1 MTDAAPPI
9 AGETRGPPPPAP
21 SAPPPP
27 APSSAARLSSPP
39 DGSYLVPLVHAHVPA
54 RAVEWGFWGVLA
66 GATVLGAIDPTLAL
80 LIGAGVVVA
89 RHRRR

>member
-9 AGETRGPPPPAP
+9 ATETRAASPPAA
-21 SAPPPP
+21 SPP
-27 APSSAARLSSPP
+27 APSS
-39 DGSYLVPLVHAHVPA
+39 DGSYLVPMVHVHVPA